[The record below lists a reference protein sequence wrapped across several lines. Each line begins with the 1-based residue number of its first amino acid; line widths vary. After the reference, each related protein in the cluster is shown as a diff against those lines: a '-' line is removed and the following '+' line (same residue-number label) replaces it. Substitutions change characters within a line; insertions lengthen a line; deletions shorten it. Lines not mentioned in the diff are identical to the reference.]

1 MVAPATP
8 APPEAAQAVPSLAP
22 SPRLLSWIAAMAE
35 ALAVPL
41 LLVDVQGHLRNANM
55 AGARE
60 LAHGRLVCLQ
70 DERVTCTDEAMREA
84 FAQALQRSARSGQ
97 REVLQ
102 GGALSI
108 SPVAMSRGKGTQ
120 TPPLLMLVLPAEASV
135 ADACCLFAYQYG
147 LTPTELAVLHGAVH
161 GQSPRD
167 MARARGVTEGTVRKQ
182 LARLRRKCGEDSLGT
197 LLPRVQQWSE
207 LPLAPPRQRK

>member
-8 APPEAAQAVPSLAP
+8 APPNAAQAVPSLAP

-41 LLVDVQGHLRNANM
+41 LLVDVHGHMRNANM

-60 LAHGRLVCLQ
+60 LAQGRLVCLLG
-70 DERVTCTDEAMREA
+70 ERVTSTDEAARDA
-84 FAQALQRSARSGQ
+84 FAQALVRSARTGE
-97 REVLQ
+97 REVML

-108 SPVAMSRGKGTQ
+108 SPVAMPHGKAGQ
-120 TPPLLMLVLPAEASV
+120 APPLLMLVLPAEASM

-161 GQSPRD
+161 GQSPRQ
-167 MARARGVTEGTVRKQ
+167 MARARGVAESTVRSQ

-207 LPLAPPRQRK
+207 LPVALPRQRK